1 MDKLKK
7 SAVAKVVAAILLSVS
22 LFMAAVSSCVVVA
35 AISYGGSSQMQAE
48 AIYDGY
54 MGNLVDNSSYQV
66 DEYYKAYV
74 ESQDDTQENHTIR
87 YYKDYFNEK
96 NSNFYFEVVPDD
108 AKKYPT
114 LSNYKAEE
122 YQYHDVRSRRIMTYT
137 GQTTITCKLS
147 LEDIIDFWKNNY
159 VPDEYDEDY
168 SSYEADETVFATSG
182 EVPMSI
188 RDVYWDWSNISFAD
202 MTVVDSAVDDE
213 GNADPYIQLDNTN
226 FIYYLSN
233 NSAYQKAVAR
243 ATKKAGDVQIYNESL
258 TLDYDGSLTQ
268 GIDMYTPVSYTL
280 YAYVRSDLTARDIY
294 AESIVLRYC
303 KPIVNMAPYVLAISL
318 IMILFMGG
326 FLIAASG
333 HRKGQETITC
343 NVFDRIPYDLFI
355 AIAVGLVACGINL
368 LTWYSY
374 STRDEIF
381 LASICTAVVAFLI
394 PPLLMTTSTRL
405 KASGWAM
412 FANTLIWRLCK
423 LLVWFVKWVFGKLR
437 DTFRF
442 LGRHFNLYWKW
453 IGGLAG
459 IALLRFILVAAS
471 GSAGLAIV
479 LDLVCAALLAVFL
492 IRVIVQMYRLKD
504 GAKKIADGET
514 DYKIDTTHML
524 PEFAAHGETLNCIQD
539 SVRVAVAERMKSE
552 RMKTELITNVSHD
565 IKTPLTSII
574 NYVDILSKE
583 GDLSDKEAE
592 YLAVL
597 QRQSARLKKL
607 IEDLIEASKAST
619 GNLEVH
625 MEPTDV
631 EMLLEQALGEFEER
645 LAACKLQPV
654 VTNYL
659 TKKYGAQADCHVMAD
674 GRHLWRVF
682 DNLIGNI
689 IKYAQPNSRV
699 YIDIDEAEPGEIT
712 VTFKNISKEPLNI
725 SGDELKE
732 RFVRGDRSRNTEG
745 NGLGLSIAQSLM
757 ELQNGKVEIMIDGDL
772 FNVVLLL
779 KTGNCKN

>member
-22 LFMAAVSSCVVVA
+22 ILATVVSGVVVSMA
-35 AISYGGSSQMQAE
+35 LSYGTTHRMQGE
-48 AIYDGY
+48 AIYDEVLSR
-54 MGNLVDNSSYQV
+54 MVDDSASRARDYYQ
-66 DEYYKAYV
+66 AYLQS
-74 ESQDDTQENHTIR
+74 EAEGQENHTVW
-87 YYKDYFNEK
+87 YYEDYFAEE
-96 NSNFYFEVVPDD
+96 NSNFFFKIVPEDT
-108 AKKYPT
+108 KKYPT
-114 LSNYKAEE
+114 LENYESKD
-122 YQYHDVRSRRIMTYT
+122 YQFHEVLSQ
-137 GQTTITCKLS
+137 QTQLLEGSTSFSYKLS
-147 LEDIIDFWKNNY
+147 LPDIIKFWKENY
-159 VPDEYDEDY
+159 VPDEYSYDDRAAYEEDADVF
-168 SSYEADETVFATSG
+168 SSELQ
-182 EVPMSI
+182 VPSTIQDM
-188 RDVYWDWSNISFAD
+188 YWDWSTISFD
-202 MTVVDSAVDDE
+202 DLGISYDDDSS
-213 GNADPYIQLDNTN
+213 NPYIYLVNTD
-226 FIYYLSN
+226 FVYYLSN
-233 NSAYQKAVAR
+233 DEGYTKALER
-243 ATKKAGDVQIYNESL
+243 AIKKLGDGDIQYMDISYRN
-258 TLDYDGSLTQ
+258 DGTVTQ
-268 GIDMYTPVSYTL
+268 ELEISTPVSYTM
-280 YAYVRSDLTARDIY
+280 YAYVKSDMTARDLY
-294 AESIVLRYC
+294 ANSIVLRYC
-303 KPIVNMAPYVLAISL
+303 KPIVNMAPCVLAISL
-318 IMILFMGG
+318 IMILVMGG

-333 HRKGQETITC
+333 HRKGKETIIC
-343 NVFDRIPYDLFI
+343 NAFDRVPYDVFLGAAIVLVVSVNNLF
-355 AIAVGLVACGINL
+355 LY
-368 LTWYSY
+368 YSY

-381 LASICTAVVAFLI
+381 LAFICTAVVAFMI
-394 PPLLMTTSTRL
+394 PPFLMTTATRL
-405 KASGWAM
+405 KTSGWAM

-423 LLVWFVKWVFGKLR
+423 LLVRLVKWVFGKLR
-437 DTFRF
+437 DLFRF

-471 GSAGLAIV
+471 GSAGLAIM

-659 TKKYGAQADCHVMAD
+659 MKKYGAQADCHVMAD

-772 FNVVLLL
+772 FKVVLLL

>member
-1 MDKLKK
+1 MEKLKK
-7 SAVAKVVAAILLSVS
+7 NAVAKVIAAILLSVS
-22 LFMAAVSSCVVVA
+22 ILATVVSGVVVSVA
-35 AISYGGSSQMQAE
+35 LSYGTTRRMQGE
-48 AIYDGY
+48 AIYDEF
-54 MGNLVDNSSYQV
+54 MGRMVDDSASRARDYYQ
-66 DEYYKAYV
+66 AYLQS
-74 ESQDDTQENHTIR
+74 ESDAQENHTVR
-87 YYKDYFNEK
+87 YYKDYFAEE
-96 NSNFYFEVVPDD
+96 NSNFFFKIVPEDT
-108 AKKYPT
+108 KKYPT
-114 LSNYKAEE
+114 LENYELKD
-122 YQYHDVRSRRIMTYT
+122 YQFHEVLSQ
-137 GQTTITCKLS
+137 QTQLLEGSTSFSYKLS
-147 LEDIIDFWKNNY
+147 LPDIIEFWKENY
-159 VPDEYDEDY
+159 VPDEYSYDDRAAYEEDADVF
-168 SSYEADETVFATSG
+168 SSELQIPSTIQDMYV
-182 EVPMSI
+182 
-188 RDVYWDWSNISFAD
+188 DWSNISF
-202 MTVVDSAVDDE
+202 DDL
-213 GNADPYIQLDNTN
+213 GISYDDDCSNPYIYLEDTD
-226 FIYYLSN
+226 FVYYLSN
-233 NSAYQKAVAR
+233 DEGYTKALESAI
-243 ATKKAGDVQIYNESL
+243 KKLGDGDIQYTDISFRN
-258 TLDYDGSLTQ
+258 DGTITQ
-268 GIDMYTPVSYTL
+268 GLELSTPVSYTM
-280 YAYVRSDLTARDIY
+280 YVYVKSNMTARDLY
-294 AESIVLRYC
+294 ANSVVLRYC

-318 IMILFMGG
+318 IMIFVMGG

-343 NVFDRIPYDLFI
+343 NLFDRIPYDVFI

-368 LTWYSY
+368 FTWYIY

-394 PPLLMTTSTRL
+394 PPFLMTTATRL

-412 FANTLIWRLCK
+412 FANTVIWRLCK
-423 LLVWFVKWVFGKLR
+423 LFVWVVKWVFRKLR
-437 DTFRF
+437 DLFRF

-453 IGGLAG
+453 IGGLIG
-459 IALLRFILVAAS
+459 IALLRFILVATN
-471 GSAGLAIV
+471 GSVGLAIV

-492 IRVIVQMYRLKD
+492 IRVIVQMYQLKD

-524 PEFAAHGETLNCIQD
+524 PEFAAHGENLNCIQD

-592 YLAVL
+592 YLEVL

-619 GNLEVH
+619 GNVEVH

-654 VTNYL
+654 VTNHL
-659 TKKYGAQADCHVMAD
+659 TKKYGAQADSHVMAD

-689 IKYAQPNSRV
+689 IKYAQTDSRV

-712 VTFKNISKEPLNI
+712 VTFKNISKEALNI

-772 FNVVLLL
+772 FKVVLLL
-779 KTGNCKN
+779 KAGNCKN

>member
-1 MDKLKK
+1 MEKLKK
-7 SAVAKVVAAILLSVS
+7 SAVAKVVAAILFSVS
-22 LFMAAVSSCVVVA
+22 ILATVVSGVVVSMA
-35 AISYGGSSQMQAE
+35 LSYGTTHRMQGE
-48 AIYDGY
+48 AIYDEVLSR
-54 MGNLVDNSSYQV
+54 MVDDSASRARDYYQ
-66 DEYYKAYV
+66 AYLQS
-74 ESQDDTQENHTIR
+74 EAEGQENHTVW
-87 YYKDYFNEK
+87 YYEDYFAEE
-96 NSNFYFEVVPDD
+96 NSNFFFKIVPEDT
-108 AKKYPT
+108 KKYPT
-114 LSNYKAEE
+114 LENYESKD
-122 YQYHDVRSRRIMTYT
+122 YQFHEVLSQ
-137 GQTTITCKLS
+137 QTQLLEGSTSFSYKLS
-147 LEDIIDFWKNNY
+147 LPDIIKFWKENY
-159 VPDEYDEDY
+159 VPDEYSYDDRAAYEEDADVF
-168 SSYEADETVFATSG
+168 SSELQ
-182 EVPMSI
+182 VPSTIQDM
-188 RDVYWDWSNISFAD
+188 YWDWSTISFD
-202 MTVVDSAVDDE
+202 DLGISYDDDSS
-213 GNADPYIQLDNTN
+213 NPYIYLVNTD
-226 FIYYLSN
+226 FVYYLSN
-233 NSAYQKAVAR
+233 DEGYTKALER
-243 ATKKAGDVQIYNESL
+243 AIKKLGDGDIQYMDISYRN
-258 TLDYDGSLTQ
+258 DGTVTQ
-268 GIDMYTPVSYTL
+268 ELEISTPVSYTM
-280 YAYVRSDLTARDIY
+280 YAYVKSDMTARDLY
-294 AESIVLRYC
+294 ANSIVLRYC
-303 KPIVNMAPYVLAISL
+303 KPIVNMAPCVLAISL
-318 IMILFMGG
+318 IMILVMGG

-333 HRKGQETITC
+333 HRKGKETIIC
-343 NVFDRIPYDLFI
+343 NAFDRVPYDVFLGAAIVLVVSVNNLF
-355 AIAVGLVACGINL
+355 LY
-368 LTWYSY
+368 YSY

-381 LASICTAVVAFLI
+381 LAFICTAVVAFMI
-394 PPLLMTTSTRL
+394 PPFLMTTATRL
-405 KASGWAM
+405 KTSGWAM

-423 LLVWFVKWVFGKLR
+423 LLVRLVKWVFGKLR

-699 YIDIDEAEPGEIT
+699 YIDIDEAESGEIT

-772 FNVVLLL
+772 FKVVLLL

>member
-1 MDKLKK
+1 M
-7 SAVAKVVAAILLSVS
+7 
-22 LFMAAVSSCVVVA
+22 
-35 AISYGGSSQMQAE
+35 
-48 AIYDGY
+48 
-54 MGNLVDNSSYQV
+54 
-66 DEYYKAYV
+66 
-74 ESQDDTQENHTIR
+74 
-87 YYKDYFNEK
+87 
-96 NSNFYFEVVPDD
+96 
-108 AKKYPT
+108 
-114 LSNYKAEE
+114 
-122 YQYHDVRSRRIMTYT
+122 
-137 GQTTITCKLS
+137 
-147 LEDIIDFWKNNY
+147 
-159 VPDEYDEDY
+159 
-168 SSYEADETVFATSG
+168 
-182 EVPMSI
+182 
-188 RDVYWDWSNISFAD
+188 
-202 MTVVDSAVDDE
+202 
-213 GNADPYIQLDNTN
+213 
-226 FIYYLSN
+226 
-233 NSAYQKAVAR
+233 
-243 ATKKAGDVQIYNESL
+243 
-258 TLDYDGSLTQ
+258 
-268 GIDMYTPVSYTL
+268 
-280 YAYVRSDLTARDIY
+280 
-294 AESIVLRYC
+294 
-303 KPIVNMAPYVLAISL
+303 NMAPCVLAISL
-318 IMILFMGG
+318 IMILVMGG

-333 HRKGQETITC
+333 HRKGKETIIC
-343 NVFDRIPYDLFI
+343 NAFDRVPYDVFLGAAIVLVVSVNNLF
-355 AIAVGLVACGINL
+355 LY
-368 LTWYSY
+368 YSY

-381 LASICTAVVAFLI
+381 LAFICTAVVAFMI
-394 PPLLMTTSTRL
+394 PPFLMTTATRL
-405 KASGWAM
+405 KTSGWAM

-423 LLVWFVKWVFGKLR
+423 LLVRLVKWVFGKLR
-437 DTFRF
+437 DLFRF

-471 GSAGLAIV
+471 GSAGLAIM

-772 FNVVLLL
+772 FKVVLLL

>member
-1 MDKLKK
+1 MERLKK
-7 SAVAKVVAAILLSVS
+7 NAVAKVVAAILLSVS
-22 LFMAAVSSCVVVA
+22 ILAAVVSGVVVSMA
-35 AISYGGSSQMQAE
+35 LSYGTTRRVQGE
-48 AIYDGY
+48 AIYDEF
-54 MGNLVDNSSYQV
+54 MSRMVDDSASRARDYYQ
-66 DEYYKAYV
+66 AYLQS
-74 ESQDDTQENHTIR
+74 ESEAQENHTVR
-87 YYKDYFNEK
+87 YYKDYFAEE
-96 NSNFYFEVVPDD
+96 NSNFFFKIVPEDT
-108 AKKYPT
+108 KKYPT
-114 LSNYKAEE
+114 LENYESKD
-122 YQYHDVRSRRIMTYT
+122 YQFHEVLSQ
-137 GQTTITCKLS
+137 QTQLLEGSTSFSYKLS
-147 LEDIIDFWKNNY
+147 LPDIIEFWKENY
-159 VPDEYDEDY
+159 VPDEYSYDDRAAYEEDADV
-168 SSYEADETVFATSG
+168 SSLE
-182 EVPMSI
+182 I
-188 RDVYWDWSNISFAD
+188 RIPSTIQDMYVDWSNISF
-202 MTVVDSAVDDE
+202 DDL
-213 GNADPYIQLDNTN
+213 GISYDDDCSKPYIYLGDTD
-226 FIYYLSN
+226 FVYYLSN
-233 NSAYQKAVAR
+233 DEGYTKALESAI
-243 ATKKAGDVQIYNESL
+243 KKLGDGDIQYTDISYRN
-258 TLDYDGSLTQ
+258 DGTVTQ
-268 GIDMYTPVSYTL
+268 GLVLSTPVSYTMYVYVKSNMTASDL
-280 YAYVRSDLTARDIY
+280 YANSV
-294 AESIVLRYC
+294 VLRYC

-318 IMILFMGG
+318 IMILVMGG

-333 HRKGQETITC
+333 HRKGQETINC
-343 NVFDRIPYDLFI
+343 NLFDRIPYDVFI

-368 LTWYSY
+368 FTWYIY

-394 PPLLMTTSTRL
+394 PPFLMTTATRL

-412 FANTLIWRLCK
+412 FANTVIWRLCK
-423 LLVWFVKWVFGKLR
+423 LFVWVVKWVFRKLR
-437 DTFRF
+437 DLFRF
-442 LGRHFNLYWKW
+442 LGRHLNLYWKW
-453 IGGLAG
+453 LGGLSG
-459 IALLRFILVAAS
+459 IVLLRFILVVTS
-471 GSAGLAIV
+471 GSVGLAIM

-492 IRVIVQMYRLKD
+492 IRVIVQMYQLKD

-592 YLAVL
+592 YLEVL

-619 GNLEVH
+619 GNVEVH

-654 VTNYL
+654 VTNHL
-659 TKKYGAQADCHVMAD
+659 TKRYGAQADNHVMAD

-699 YIDIDEAEPGEIT
+699 YIDIDEAEPGEII
-712 VTFKNISKEPLNI
+712 VTFKNISKEALNI

-772 FNVVLLL
+772 FKVVLLL
-779 KTGNCKN
+779 KAGNCKN

>member
-1 MDKLKK
+1 MEKLKK
-7 SAVAKVVAAILLSVS
+7 NAVAKVVVAILFSVS
-22 LFMAAVSSCVVVA
+22 ILVAVVSGVVVSMA
-35 AISYGGSSQMQAE
+35 LSYGTTRRVQGE
-48 AIYDGY
+48 AIYDEF
-54 MGNLVDNSSYQV
+54 MSRMVDDSASRARDYYQ
-66 DEYYKAYV
+66 AYLQS
-74 ESQDDTQENHTIR
+74 ESEAQENHTVR
-87 YYKDYFNEK
+87 YYKDYFAEE
-96 NSNFYFEVVPDD
+96 NSNFFFKIVPEDT
-108 AKKYPT
+108 KKYPALQNYESKDYQFHEV
-114 LSNYKAEE
+114 LS
-122 YQYHDVRSRRIMTYT
+122 Q
-137 GQTTITCKLS
+137 QTQLLEGSTSFSYKLS
-147 LEDIIDFWKNNY
+147 LPDIIEFWKENY
-159 VPDEYDEDY
+159 VPDEYSYDDRAAYEED
-168 SSYEADETVFATSG
+168 ADVFSL
-182 EVPMSI
+182 EVQIPSTIQDMY
-188 RDVYWDWSNISFAD
+188 VDWSNISF
-202 MTVVDSAVDDE
+202 DDL
-213 GNADPYIQLDNTN
+213 GISYDDDCSNPYIYLEDTD
-226 FIYYLSN
+226 FVYYLSN
-233 NSAYQKAVAR
+233 DEGYTKALESAI
-243 ATKKAGDVQIYNESL
+243 KKLGDGDIQYTDISYRN
-258 TLDYDGSLTQ
+258 DGTITQ
-268 GIDMYTPVSYTL
+268 GLELSTPVSYTM
-280 YAYVRSDLTARDIY
+280 YVYVKSNMTARDLY
-294 AESIVLRYC
+294 ANSIVLRYC
-303 KPIVNMAPYVLAISL
+303 KPIVNMEPYVLAISL
-318 IMILFMGG
+318 IMILVMGG

-343 NVFDRIPYDLFI
+343 NLFDRIPYDVFI

-368 LTWYSY
+368 FTWYIY

-394 PPLLMTTSTRL
+394 PPFLMTTATRL

-412 FANTLIWRLCK
+412 FANTVIWRLCK
-423 LLVWFVKWVFGKLR
+423 LFVWVVKWVFRKLR
-437 DTFRF
+437 DLFRF

-453 IGGLAG
+453 LGGLSG
-459 IALLRFILVAAS
+459 IVLLRFILVVTS
-471 GSAGLAIV
+471 GSVGLAIV

-492 IRVIVQMYRLKD
+492 IRVIVQMYQLKD

-524 PEFAAHGETLNCIQD
+524 LEFAAHGETLNCIQD

-592 YLAVL
+592 YLEVL

-619 GNLEVH
+619 GNVEVH

-654 VTNYL
+654 VTNHL
-659 TKKYGAQADCHVMAD
+659 TKRYGAQADNHVMAD

-699 YIDIDEAEPGEIT
+699 YIDIDEAEPGEII
-712 VTFKNISKEPLNI
+712 VTFKNISKEALNI
-725 SGDELKE
+725 SGNELKE

-772 FNVVLLL
+772 FKVVLLL
-779 KTGNCKN
+779 KAGNCKN

>member
-22 LFMAAVSSCVVVA
+22 LFMAVVSGCVVVA
-35 AISYGGSSQMQAE
+35 AISYGDSRQMQAE

-122 YQYHDVRSRRIMTYT
+122 YQYHDVRSRQIMTYT

-159 VPDEYDEDY
+159 VPDED
-168 SSYEADETVFATSG
+168 VFATSG
-182 EVPMSI
+182 EVPASI
-188 RDVYWDWSNISFAD
+188 RDMYWDWSNISFAD
-202 MTVVDSAVDDE
+202 MTVVDTAVDDE

-303 KPIVNMAPYVLAISL
+303 KPVVKAAPYTLAASIIL
-318 IMILFMGG
+318 ILVMGG
-326 FLIAASG
+326 FLITASG
-333 HRKGQETITC
+333 HRKAQEQITC
-343 NVFDRIPYDLFI
+343 NAFDRIPYDLFLYVFF
-355 AIAVGLVACGINL
+355 AAFATGVNVINYYV
-368 LTWYSY
+368 YSGM
-374 STRDEIF
+374 DELF
-381 LASICTAVVAFLI
+381 LAAIYLAVVALLF
-394 PPLLMTTSTRL
+394 PPLLMTTSTRM
-405 KASGWAM
+405 KVSGWAM

-423 LLVWFVKWVFGKLR
+423 LLVRLVKWVFGKLR
-437 DTFRF
+437 DLFRF

-459 IALLRFILVAAS
+459 IELLRFILVAAS
-471 GSAGLAIV
+471 GSAGLAIM

-492 IRVIVQMYRLKD
+492 IRVIAQMYRLKD

-592 YLAVL
+592 YLGVL

-772 FNVVLLL
+772 FKVVLLL

>member
-22 LFMAAVSSCVVVA
+22 ILATVVSGVVVSMA
-35 AISYGGSSQMQAE
+35 LSYGTTHRMQGE
-48 AIYDGY
+48 AIYDEVLSR
-54 MGNLVDNSSYQV
+54 MVDDSASRARDYYQ
-66 DEYYKAYV
+66 AYLQS
-74 ESQDDTQENHTIR
+74 EAEGQENHTVW
-87 YYKDYFNEK
+87 YYEDYFAEE
-96 NSNFYFEVVPDD
+96 NSNFFFKIVPEDT
-108 AKKYPT
+108 KKYPT
-114 LSNYKAEE
+114 LENYESKD
-122 YQYHDVRSRRIMTYT
+122 YQFHEVLSQ
-137 GQTTITCKLS
+137 QTQLLEGSTSFSYKLS
-147 LEDIIDFWKNNY
+147 LPDIIKFWKENY
-159 VPDEYDEDY
+159 VPDEYSYDDRAAYEEDADVF
-168 SSYEADETVFATSG
+168 SSELQ
-182 EVPMSI
+182 VPSTIQDM
-188 RDVYWDWSNISFAD
+188 YWDWSTISFD
-202 MTVVDSAVDDE
+202 DLGIGYDDDSS
-213 GNADPYIQLDNTN
+213 NPYIYLVNTD
-226 FIYYLSN
+226 FVYYLSN
-233 NSAYQKAVAR
+233 DEGYTKALER
-243 ATKKAGDVQIYNESL
+243 AIKKLGDGDIQYMDISYRN
-258 TLDYDGSLTQ
+258 DGTVTQ
-268 GIDMYTPVSYTL
+268 ELEISTPVSYTM
-280 YAYVRSDLTARDIY
+280 YAYVKSDMTARDLY
-294 AESIVLRYC
+294 ANSIVLRYC
-303 KPIVNMAPYVLAISL
+303 KPIVNMAPCVLAISL
-318 IMILFMGG
+318 IMILVMGG

-333 HRKGQETITC
+333 HRKGKETIIC
-343 NVFDRIPYDLFI
+343 NAFDRVPYDVFLGAAIVLVVSVNNLF
-355 AIAVGLVACGINL
+355 LY
-368 LTWYSY
+368 YSY

-381 LASICTAVVAFLI
+381 LAFICTAVVAFMI
-394 PPLLMTTSTRL
+394 PPFLMTTATRL
-405 KASGWAM
+405 KTSGWAM

-423 LLVWFVKWVFGKLR
+423 LLVRLVKWVFGKLR
-437 DTFRF
+437 DLFRF

-471 GSAGLAIV
+471 GSAGLAIM

-772 FNVVLLL
+772 FKVVLLL

>member
-1 MDKLKK
+1 MEKLKK
-7 SAVAKVVAAILLSVS
+7 NAVAKVVAAILLSVS
-22 LFMAAVSSCVVVA
+22 ILATVVSGVVVSMA
-35 AISYGGSSQMQAE
+35 LSYGTTRRVQGE
-48 AIYDGY
+48 AIYDEF
-54 MGNLVDNSSYQV
+54 MSRMVDDSASRARDYYQ
-66 DEYYKAYV
+66 AYLQS
-74 ESQDDTQENHTIR
+74 ESEAQENHTVR
-87 YYKDYFNEK
+87 YYKDYFAEE
-96 NSNFYFEVVPDD
+96 NSNFFFKIVPEDT
-108 AKKYPT
+108 KKYPT
-114 LSNYKAEE
+114 LENYESKD
-122 YQYHDVRSRRIMTYT
+122 YQFHEVLSQQIQLFEKLTSFSY
-137 GQTTITCKLS
+137 KLS
-147 LEDIIDFWKNNY
+147 LPDIIEFWKENY
-159 VPDEYDEDY
+159 VPDIYSYDDRVAYEEDADVF
-168 SSYEADETVFATSG
+168 SSELQIPSTIQDLY
-182 EVPMSI
+182 I
-188 RDVYWDWSNISFAD
+188 DWSNISFD
-202 MTVVDSAVDDE
+202 DLGISYDDDSS
-213 GNADPYIQLDNTN
+213 NPYIYLEDTD
-226 FIYYLSN
+226 FVYYLSN
-233 NSAYQKAVAR
+233 DEGYTKALESAI
-243 ATKKAGDVQIYNESL
+243 KKLGDGDIQYTDISFRN
-258 TLDYDGSLTQ
+258 DGTVTQ
-268 GIDMYTPVSYTL
+268 GLVLSTPVSYTM
-280 YAYVRSDLTARDIY
+280 YAYVKSNMTARDLY
-294 AESIVLRYC
+294 ANSIVLRYC

-318 IMILFMGG
+318 IMILVMGG

-343 NVFDRIPYDLFI
+343 NLFDRIPYDIFI

-381 LASICTAVVAFLI
+381 VSSICTAVVAFLI
-394 PPLLMTTSTRL
+394 PPFLMTTATRL
-405 KASGWAM
+405 KASGWTM
-412 FANTLIWRLCK
+412 FANTVIWRLCK
-423 LLVWFVKWVFGKLR
+423 LLVWVVKWVFRKLR
-437 DTFRF
+437 DLFRF

-453 IGGLAG
+453 LGGLIG
-459 IALLRFILVAAS
+459 IVLLRFILVVTS
-471 GSAGLAIV
+471 GSVGLAIV

-492 IRVIVQMYRLKD
+492 IRVIVQMYQLKD

-592 YLAVL
+592 YLEVL

-619 GNLEVH
+619 GNVEVH

-654 VTNYL
+654 VTNHL
-659 TKKYGAQADCHVMAD
+659 TKRYGAQADKHVMAD
-674 GRHLWRVF
+674 GRHLWRIF

-699 YIDIDEAEPGEIT
+699 YIDIDEAEQGEIT
-712 VTFKNISKEPLNI
+712 VSFKNISKEALNI

-772 FNVVLLL
+772 FKVVLLL
-779 KTGNCKN
+779 KAGNCKN

>member
-1 MDKLKK
+1 MEKLKK
-7 SAVAKVVAAILLSVS
+7 NAVAKVVAAILLSVS
-22 LFMAAVSSCVVVA
+22 ILATVVSGVVVSMA
-35 AISYGGSSQMQAE
+35 LSYGTTRRVQGE
-48 AIYDGY
+48 AIYDEF
-54 MGNLVDNSSYQV
+54 MSRMVDDSASRARDYYQ
-66 DEYYKAYV
+66 AYLQS
-74 ESQDDTQENHTIR
+74 ESEAQENHTVR
-87 YYKDYFNEK
+87 YYKDYFAEE
-96 NSNFYFEVVPDD
+96 NSNFFFKIVPEDT
-108 AKKYPT
+108 KKYPT
-114 LSNYKAEE
+114 LENYESKD
-122 YQYHDVRSRRIMTYT
+122 YQFHEVLSQQIQLFEKLTSFSY
-137 GQTTITCKLS
+137 KLS
-147 LEDIIDFWKNNY
+147 LPDIIEFWKENY
-159 VPDEYDEDY
+159 VPDIYSYDDRTAYEEDADVF
-168 SSYEADETVFATSG
+168 SSELQIPSTIQDLY
-182 EVPMSI
+182 I
-188 RDVYWDWSNISFAD
+188 DWSNISF
-202 MTVVDSAVDDE
+202 DDL
-213 GNADPYIQLDNTN
+213 GISYDDDCSNPYIYLEDTD
-226 FIYYLSN
+226 FVYYLSN
-233 NSAYQKAVAR
+233 DEGYTKALESAI
-243 ATKKAGDVQIYNESL
+243 KKLGDGDVQYTDISFRN
-258 TLDYDGSLTQ
+258 DGTVTQ
-268 GIDMYTPVSYTL
+268 GLVLSTPVSYTM
-280 YAYVRSDLTARDIY
+280 YAYVKSNMTARDLY
-294 AESIVLRYC
+294 ANSIVLRYC

-318 IMILFMGG
+318 IMILVMGG

-343 NVFDRIPYDLFI
+343 NLFDRIPYDVFI

-368 LTWYSY
+368 FTWYIY

-394 PPLLMTTSTRL
+394 PPFLMTTATRL
-405 KASGWAM
+405 KASGWIM
-412 FANTLIWRLCK
+412 FANTVIWRLCK
-423 LLVWFVKWVFGKLR
+423 LFVWVVKWVFRKLR
-437 DTFRF
+437 DLFRF

-453 IGGLAG
+453 IGGLIG
-459 IALLRFILVAAS
+459 IVLLRFILVVAS
-471 GSAGLAIV
+471 GSVGLAIV
-479 LDLVCAALLAVFL
+479 LDLACAALLAVFL
-492 IRVIVQMYRLKD
+492 IRVIVQMYQLKD

-514 DYKIDTTHML
+514 DYKIDTEHML

-592 YLAVL
+592 YLEVL

-619 GNLEVH
+619 GNVEVH

-645 LAACKLQPV
+645 LAACKLQLV
-654 VTNYL
+654 VTNHL
-659 TKKYGAQADCHVMAD
+659 TKRYGAQVDNHVMAD

-712 VTFKNISKEPLNI
+712 VTFKNISKEALNI

-772 FNVVLLL
+772 FKVVLLL
-779 KTGNCKN
+779 KAGNCKN

>member
-1 MDKLKK
+1 MP
-7 SAVAKVVAAILLSVS
+7 
-22 LFMAAVSSCVVVA
+22 
-35 AISYGGSSQMQAE
+35 E
-48 AIYDGY
+48 
-54 MGNLVDNSSYQV
+54 
-66 DEYYKAYV
+66 
-74 ESQDDTQENHTIR
+74 DT
-87 YYKDYFNEK
+87 
-96 NSNFYFEVVPDD
+96 
-108 AKKYPT
+108 KKYPT
-114 LSNYKAEE
+114 LENYESKD
-122 YQYHDVRSRRIMTYT
+122 YQFHEVLSQ
-137 GQTTITCKLS
+137 QTQLLEGSTSFSYKLS
-147 LEDIIDFWKNNY
+147 LPDIIKFWKENY
-159 VPDEYDEDY
+159 VPDEYSYDDRAAYEEDADVF
-168 SSYEADETVFATSG
+168 SSELQ
-182 EVPMSI
+182 VPSTIQDM
-188 RDVYWDWSNISFAD
+188 YWDWSTISFD
-202 MTVVDSAVDDE
+202 DLGISYDDDSS
-213 GNADPYIQLDNTN
+213 NPYIYLVNTD
-226 FIYYLSN
+226 FVYYLSN
-233 NSAYQKAVAR
+233 DEGYTKALER
-243 ATKKAGDVQIYNESL
+243 AIKKLGDGDIQYMDISYRN
-258 TLDYDGSLTQ
+258 DGTVTQ
-268 GIDMYTPVSYTL
+268 ELEISTPVSYTM
-280 YAYVRSDLTARDIY
+280 YAYVKSDMTARDLY
-294 AESIVLRYC
+294 ANSIVLRYC
-303 KPIVNMAPYVLAISL
+303 KPIVNMAPCVLAISL
-318 IMILFMGG
+318 IMILVMGG

-333 HRKGQETITC
+333 HRKGKETIIC
-343 NVFDRIPYDLFI
+343 NAFDRVPYDVFLGAAIVLVVSVNNLF
-355 AIAVGLVACGINL
+355 LY
-368 LTWYSY
+368 YSY

-381 LASICTAVVAFLI
+381 LAFICTAVVAFMI
-394 PPLLMTTSTRL
+394 PPFLMTTATRL
-405 KASGWAM
+405 KTSGWAM

-423 LLVWFVKWVFGKLR
+423 LLVRLVKWVFGKLR

-459 IALLRFILVAAS
+459 IALLRFILVVAS

-699 YIDIDEAEPGEIT
+699 YIDIDEAEQGEIT

-772 FNVVLLL
+772 FKVVLLL

>member
-1 MDKLKK
+1 MEKLKK
-7 SAVAKVVAAILLSVS
+7 SAVAKVVAAILFSVS
-22 LFMAAVSSCVVVA
+22 ILATVVSGVVVSMA
-35 AISYGGSSQMQAE
+35 LSYGTTHRMQGE
-48 AIYDGY
+48 AIYDEVLSR
-54 MGNLVDNSSYQV
+54 MVDDSASRARDYYQ
-66 DEYYKAYV
+66 AYLQS
-74 ESQDDTQENHTIR
+74 EAEGQENHTVW
-87 YYKDYFNEK
+87 YYEDYFAEE
-96 NSNFYFEVVPDD
+96 NSNFFFKIVPEDT
-108 AKKYPT
+108 KKYPT
-114 LSNYKAEE
+114 LENYESKD
-122 YQYHDVRSRRIMTYT
+122 YQFHEVLSQ
-137 GQTTITCKLS
+137 QTQLLEGSTSFSYKLS
-147 LEDIIDFWKNNY
+147 LPDIIKFWKENY
-159 VPDEYDEDY
+159 VPDEYSYDDRAAYEEDADVF
-168 SSYEADETVFATSG
+168 SSELQ
-182 EVPMSI
+182 VPSTIQDM
-188 RDVYWDWSNISFAD
+188 YWDWSTISFD
-202 MTVVDSAVDDE
+202 DLGISYDDDSS
-213 GNADPYIQLDNTN
+213 NPYIYLVNTD
-226 FIYYLSN
+226 FVYYLSN
-233 NSAYQKAVAR
+233 DEGYTKALER
-243 ATKKAGDVQIYNESL
+243 AIKKLGDGDIQYMDISYRN
-258 TLDYDGSLTQ
+258 DGTVTQ
-268 GIDMYTPVSYTL
+268 ELEISTPVSYTM
-280 YAYVRSDLTARDIY
+280 YAYVKSDMTARDLY
-294 AESIVLRYC
+294 ANSIVLRYC
-303 KPIVNMAPYVLAISL
+303 KPIVNMAPCVLAISL
-318 IMILFMGG
+318 IMILVMGG

-333 HRKGQETITC
+333 HRKGKETIIC
-343 NVFDRIPYDLFI
+343 NAFDRVPYDVFLGAAIVLVVNVNNLF
-355 AIAVGLVACGINL
+355 LY
-368 LTWYSY
+368 YSY

-381 LASICTAVVAFLI
+381 LAFICTAVVAFMI
-394 PPLLMTTSTRL
+394 PPFLMTTATRL
-405 KASGWAM
+405 KTSGWAM

-423 LLVWFVKWVFGKLR
+423 LLVRLVKWVFGKLR

-459 IALLRFILVAAS
+459 IALLRFTLVAAS

-699 YIDIDEAEPGEIT
+699 YIDIDEAEPGEIA

-772 FNVVLLL
+772 FKVVLLL

>member
-22 LFMAAVSSCVVVA
+22 ILATVVSGVVVSMA
-35 AISYGGSSQMQAE
+35 LSYGTTHRMQGE
-48 AIYDGY
+48 AIYDEVLSR
-54 MGNLVDNSSYQV
+54 MVDDSASRARDYYQ
-66 DEYYKAYV
+66 AYLQS
-74 ESQDDTQENHTIR
+74 EAEGQENHTVW
-87 YYKDYFNEK
+87 YYEDYFAEE
-96 NSNFYFEVVPDD
+96 NSNFFFKIVPEDT
-108 AKKYPT
+108 KKYPT
-114 LSNYKAEE
+114 LENYESKD
-122 YQYHDVRSRRIMTYT
+122 YQFHEVLSQ
-137 GQTTITCKLS
+137 QTQLLEGSTSFSYKLS
-147 LEDIIDFWKNNY
+147 LPDIIKFWKENY
-159 VPDEYDEDY
+159 VPDEYSYDDRAAYEEDADVF
-168 SSYEADETVFATSG
+168 SSELQ
-182 EVPMSI
+182 VPSTIQDM
-188 RDVYWDWSNISFAD
+188 YWDWSTISFD
-202 MTVVDSAVDDE
+202 DLGISYDDDSS
-213 GNADPYIQLDNTN
+213 NPYIYLVNTD
-226 FIYYLSN
+226 FVYYLSN
-233 NSAYQKAVAR
+233 DEGYTKALER
-243 ATKKAGDVQIYNESL
+243 AIKKLGDGDIQYMDISYRN
-258 TLDYDGSLTQ
+258 DGTVTQ
-268 GIDMYTPVSYTL
+268 ELEISTPVSYTM
-280 YAYVRSDLTARDIY
+280 YAYVKSDMTARDLY
-294 AESIVLRYC
+294 ANSIVLRYC
-303 KPIVNMAPYVLAISL
+303 KPIVNMAPCVLAISL
-318 IMILFMGG
+318 IMILVMGG

-333 HRKGQETITC
+333 HRKGKETIIC
-343 NVFDRIPYDLFI
+343 NAFDRVPYDVFLGAAIVLVVSVNNLF
-355 AIAVGLVACGINL
+355 LY
-368 LTWYSY
+368 YSY

-381 LASICTAVVAFLI
+381 LAFICTAVVAFMI
-394 PPLLMTTSTRL
+394 PPFLMTTATRL
-405 KASGWAM
+405 KTSGWAM

-423 LLVWFVKWVFGKLR
+423 LLVRLVKWVFGKLR
-437 DTFRF
+437 DLFRF

-471 GSAGLAIV
+471 GSAGLAIM

-772 FNVVLLL
+772 FKVVLLL
-779 KTGNCKN
+779 KAGNCKN

>member
-1 MDKLKK
+1 MEKLKK

-22 LFMAAVSSCVVVA
+22 ILATVVSGVVVSMA
-35 AISYGGSSQMQAE
+35 LSYGTTHRMQGE
-48 AIYDGY
+48 AIYDEVLSR
-54 MGNLVDNSSYQV
+54 MVDDSASRARDYYQ
-66 DEYYKAYV
+66 AYLQS
-74 ESQDDTQENHTIR
+74 EAEGQENHTVW
-87 YYKDYFNEK
+87 YYEDYFAEE
-96 NSNFYFEVVPDD
+96 NSNFFFKIVPEDT
-108 AKKYPT
+108 KKYPT
-114 LSNYKAEE
+114 LENYESKD
-122 YQYHDVRSRRIMTYT
+122 YQFHEVLSQ
-137 GQTTITCKLS
+137 QTQLLEGSTSFSYKLS
-147 LEDIIDFWKNNY
+147 LPDIIKFWKENY
-159 VPDEYDEDY
+159 VPDEYSYDDRAAYEEDADVF
-168 SSYEADETVFATSG
+168 SSELQ
-182 EVPMSI
+182 VPSTIQDM
-188 RDVYWDWSNISFAD
+188 YWDWSTISFD
-202 MTVVDSAVDDE
+202 DLGISYDDDSS
-213 GNADPYIQLDNTN
+213 NPYIYLVNTD
-226 FIYYLSN
+226 FVYYLSN
-233 NSAYQKAVAR
+233 DEGYTKALER
-243 ATKKAGDVQIYNESL
+243 AIKKLGDGDIQYMDISYRN
-258 TLDYDGSLTQ
+258 DGTVTQ
-268 GIDMYTPVSYTL
+268 ELEISTPVSYTM
-280 YAYVRSDLTARDIY
+280 YAYVKSDMTARDLY
-294 AESIVLRYC
+294 ANSIVLRYC
-303 KPIVNMAPYVLAISL
+303 KPIVNMAPCVLAISL
-318 IMILFMGG
+318 IMILVMGG

-333 HRKGQETITC
+333 HRKGKETIIC
-343 NVFDRIPYDLFI
+343 NAFDRVPYDVFLGAAIVLVVSVNNLF
-355 AIAVGLVACGINL
+355 LY
-368 LTWYSY
+368 YSY

-381 LASICTAVVAFLI
+381 LAFICTAVVAFMI
-394 PPLLMTTSTRL
+394 PPFLMTTATRL
-405 KASGWAM
+405 KTSGWAM

-423 LLVWFVKWVFGKLR
+423 LLVRLVKWVFGKLR
-437 DTFRF
+437 DLFRF

-471 GSAGLAIV
+471 GSAGMAIV

-772 FNVVLLL
+772 FKVVLLL

>member
-22 LFMAAVSSCVVVA
+22 ILATVVSGVVVSMA
-35 AISYGGSSQMQAE
+35 LSYGTTHRMQGE
-48 AIYDGY
+48 AIYDEVLSR
-54 MGNLVDNSSYQV
+54 MVDDSASRARDYYQ
-66 DEYYKAYV
+66 AYLQS
-74 ESQDDTQENHTIR
+74 EAEGQENHTVW
-87 YYKDYFNEK
+87 YYEDYFAEE
-96 NSNFYFEVVPDD
+96 NSNFFFKIVPEDT
-108 AKKYPT
+108 KKYPT
-114 LSNYKAEE
+114 LENYESKD
-122 YQYHDVRSRRIMTYT
+122 YQFHEVLSQ
-137 GQTTITCKLS
+137 QTQLLEGSTSFSYKLS
-147 LEDIIDFWKNNY
+147 LPDIIKFWKENY
-159 VPDEYDEDY
+159 VPDEYSYDDRAAYEEDADVF
-168 SSYEADETVFATSG
+168 SSELQ
-182 EVPMSI
+182 VPSTIQDM
-188 RDVYWDWSNISFAD
+188 YWDWSTISFD
-202 MTVVDSAVDDE
+202 DLGISYDDDSS
-213 GNADPYIQLDNTN
+213 NPYIYLVNTD
-226 FIYYLSN
+226 FVYYLSN
-233 NSAYQKAVAR
+233 DEGYTKALER
-243 ATKKAGDVQIYNESL
+243 AIKKLGDGDIQYMDISYRN
-258 TLDYDGSLTQ
+258 DGTVTQ
-268 GIDMYTPVSYTL
+268 ELEISTPVSYTM
-280 YAYVRSDLTARDIY
+280 YAYVKSDMTARDLY
-294 AESIVLRYC
+294 ANSIVLRYC
-303 KPIVNMAPYVLAISL
+303 KPIVNMAPCVLAISL
-318 IMILFMGG
+318 IMILVMGG

-333 HRKGQETITC
+333 HRKGKETIIC
-343 NVFDRIPYDLFI
+343 NAFDRVPYDVFLGAAIVLVVSVNNLF
-355 AIAVGLVACGINL
+355 LY
-368 LTWYSY
+368 YSY

-381 LASICTAVVAFLI
+381 LAFICTAVVAFMI
-394 PPLLMTTSTRL
+394 PPFLMTTATRL
-405 KASGWAM
+405 KTSGWAM

-423 LLVWFVKWVFGKLR
+423 LLVRLVKWVFGKLR
-437 DTFRF
+437 DLFRF

-471 GSAGLAIV
+471 GSAGMAIV

-772 FNVVLLL
+772 FKVVLLL

>member
-1 MDKLKK
+1 MEKLKK
-7 SAVAKVVAAILLSVS
+7 SAVAKVVAAILFSVS
-22 LFMAAVSSCVVVA
+22 ILATVVSGVVVSMA
-35 AISYGGSSQMQAE
+35 LSYGTTHRMQGE
-48 AIYDGY
+48 AIYDEVLSR
-54 MGNLVDNSSYQV
+54 MVDDSASRARDYYQ
-66 DEYYKAYV
+66 AYLQS
-74 ESQDDTQENHTIR
+74 EAEGQENHTVW
-87 YYKDYFNEK
+87 YYEDYFAEE
-96 NSNFYFEVVPDD
+96 NSNFFFKIVPEDT
-108 AKKYPT
+108 KKYPT
-114 LSNYKAEE
+114 LENYESKD
-122 YQYHDVRSRRIMTYT
+122 YQFHEVLSQ
-137 GQTTITCKLS
+137 QTQLLEGSTSFSYKLS
-147 LEDIIDFWKNNY
+147 LPDIIKFWKENY
-159 VPDEYDEDY
+159 VPDEYSYDDRAAYEEDADVF
-168 SSYEADETVFATSG
+168 SSELQ
-182 EVPMSI
+182 VPSTIQDM
-188 RDVYWDWSNISFAD
+188 YWDWSTISFD
-202 MTVVDSAVDDE
+202 DLGISYDDDSS
-213 GNADPYIQLDNTN
+213 NPYIYLVNTD
-226 FIYYLSN
+226 FVYYLSN
-233 NSAYQKAVAR
+233 DEGYTKALER
-243 ATKKAGDVQIYNESL
+243 AIKKLGDGDIQYMDISYRN
-258 TLDYDGSLTQ
+258 DGTVTQ
-268 GIDMYTPVSYTL
+268 ELEISTPVSYTM
-280 YAYVRSDLTARDIY
+280 YAYVKSDMTARDLY
-294 AESIVLRYC
+294 ANSIVLRYC
-303 KPIVNMAPYVLAISL
+303 KPIVNMAPCVLAISL
-318 IMILFMGG
+318 IMILVMGG

-333 HRKGQETITC
+333 HRKGKETIIC
-343 NVFDRIPYDLFI
+343 NAFDRVPYDVFLGAAIVLVVSVNNLFPY
-355 AIAVGLVACGINL
+355 
-368 LTWYSY
+368 YSY

-381 LASICTAVVAFLI
+381 LAFICTAVVAFMI
-394 PPLLMTTSTRL
+394 PPFLMTTATRL
-405 KASGWAM
+405 KTSGWAM

-423 LLVWFVKWVFGKLR
+423 LLVRLVKWVFGKLG
-437 DTFRF
+437 DLFRF

-459 IALLRFILVAAS
+459 IALLRFTLVAAS

-479 LDLVCAALLAVFL
+479 LDLVCAVLLAVFV

-699 YIDIDEAEPGEIT
+699 YIDIDEAEPGEIA

-772 FNVVLLL
+772 FKVVLLL

>member
-22 LFMAAVSSCVVVA
+22 ILATVVSGVVVSMA
-35 AISYGGSSQMQAE
+35 LSYGTTHRMQGE
-48 AIYDGY
+48 AIYDEVLSR
-54 MGNLVDNSSYQV
+54 MVDDSASRARDYYQ
-66 DEYYKAYV
+66 AYLQS
-74 ESQDDTQENHTIR
+74 EAEGQENHTVW
-87 YYKDYFNEK
+87 YYEDYFAEE
-96 NSNFYFEVVPDD
+96 NSNFFFKIVPEDT
-108 AKKYPT
+108 KKYPT
-114 LSNYKAEE
+114 LENYESND
-122 YQYHDVRSRRIMTYT
+122 YQFHEVLSQ
-137 GQTTITCKLS
+137 QTQLLEGSTSFSYKLS
-147 LEDIIDFWKNNY
+147 LPDIIKFWKENY
-159 VPDEYDEDY
+159 VPDEYSYDDRAAYEEDADVF
-168 SSYEADETVFATSG
+168 SSELQ
-182 EVPMSI
+182 VPSTIQDM
-188 RDVYWDWSNISFAD
+188 YWDWSTISFD
-202 MTVVDSAVDDE
+202 DLGISYDDDSS
-213 GNADPYIQLDNTN
+213 NPYIYLVNTD
-226 FIYYLSN
+226 FVYYLSN
-233 NSAYQKAVAR
+233 DEGYTKALER
-243 ATKKAGDVQIYNESL
+243 AIKKLGDGDIQYMDISYRN
-258 TLDYDGSLTQ
+258 DGTVTQ
-268 GIDMYTPVSYTL
+268 ELEISTPVSYTM
-280 YAYVRSDLTARDIY
+280 YAYVKSDMTARDLY
-294 AESIVLRYC
+294 ANSIVLRYC
-303 KPIVNMAPYVLAISL
+303 KPIVNMAPCVLAISL
-318 IMILFMGG
+318 IMILVMGG

-333 HRKGQETITC
+333 HRKGKETIIC
-343 NVFDRIPYDLFI
+343 NAFDRVPYDVFLGAAIVLVVSVNNLF
-355 AIAVGLVACGINL
+355 LY
-368 LTWYSY
+368 YSY

-381 LASICTAVVAFLI
+381 LAFICTAVVAFMI
-394 PPLLMTTSTRL
+394 PPFLMTTATRL
-405 KASGWAM
+405 KTSGWAM

-423 LLVWFVKWVFGKLR
+423 LLVRLVKWVFGKLR
-437 DTFRF
+437 DLFRF

-471 GSAGLAIV
+471 GSAGLAIM

-772 FNVVLLL
+772 FKVVLLL

>member
-1 MDKLKK
+1 MEKLKK
-7 SAVAKVVAAILLSVS
+7 SAVAKVVAAILFSVS
-22 LFMAAVSSCVVVA
+22 ILATVVSGVVVSMA
-35 AISYGGSSQMQAE
+35 LSYGTTHRMQGE
-48 AIYDGY
+48 AIYDEVLSR
-54 MGNLVDNSSYQV
+54 MVDDSASRARDYYQ
-66 DEYYKAYV
+66 AYLQS
-74 ESQDDTQENHTIR
+74 EAEGQENHTVW
-87 YYKDYFNEK
+87 YYEDYFAEE
-96 NSNFYFEVVPDD
+96 NSNFFFKIVPEDT
-108 AKKYPT
+108 KKYPT
-114 LSNYKAEE
+114 LENYESKD
-122 YQYHDVRSRRIMTYT
+122 YQFHEVLSQ
-137 GQTTITCKLS
+137 QTQLLEGSTSFSYKLS
-147 LEDIIDFWKNNY
+147 LPDIIKFWKENY
-159 VPDEYDEDY
+159 VPDEYSYDDRAAYEEDADVF
-168 SSYEADETVFATSG
+168 SSELQ
-182 EVPMSI
+182 VPSTIQDM
-188 RDVYWDWSNISFAD
+188 YWDWSTISFD
-202 MTVVDSAVDDE
+202 DLGISYDDDSS
-213 GNADPYIQLDNTN
+213 NPYIYLVNTD
-226 FIYYLSN
+226 FVYYLSN
-233 NSAYQKAVAR
+233 DEGYTKALER
-243 ATKKAGDVQIYNESL
+243 AIKKLGDGDIQYMDISYRN
-258 TLDYDGSLTQ
+258 DGTVTQ
-268 GIDMYTPVSYTL
+268 ELEISTPVSYTM
-280 YAYVRSDLTARDIY
+280 YAYVKSDMTARDLY
-294 AESIVLRYC
+294 ANSIVLRYC
-303 KPIVNMAPYVLAISL
+303 KPIVNMAPCVLAISL
-318 IMILFMGG
+318 IMILVMGG

-333 HRKGQETITC
+333 HRKGKETIIC
-343 NVFDRIPYDLFI
+343 NAFDRVPYDVFLGAAIVLVVSVNNLF
-355 AIAVGLVACGINL
+355 LY
-368 LTWYSY
+368 YSY

-381 LASICTAVVAFLI
+381 LAFICTAVVAFMI
-394 PPLLMTTSTRL
+394 PPFLMTTATRL

-423 LLVWFVKWVFGKLR
+423 LLVRLVKWVFGKLR

-459 IALLRFILVAAS
+459 IALLRFTLVAAS

-699 YIDIDEAEPGEIT
+699 YIDIDEEEQGEIA

-772 FNVVLLL
+772 FKVVLLL

>member
-1 MDKLKK
+1 MEKLKK

-22 LFMAAVSSCVVVA
+22 ILATVVSGVVVSMA
-35 AISYGGSSQMQAE
+35 LSYGTTHRMQGE
-48 AIYDGY
+48 AIYDEVLSR
-54 MGNLVDNSSYQV
+54 MVDDSASRARDYYQ
-66 DEYYKAYV
+66 AYLQS
-74 ESQDDTQENHTIR
+74 EAEGQENHTVW
-87 YYKDYFNEK
+87 YYEDYFAEE
-96 NSNFYFEVVPDD
+96 NSNFFFKIVPEDT
-108 AKKYPT
+108 KKYPT
-114 LSNYKAEE
+114 LENYESKD
-122 YQYHDVRSRRIMTYT
+122 YQFHEVLSQ
-137 GQTTITCKLS
+137 QTQLLEGSTSFSYKLS
-147 LEDIIDFWKNNY
+147 LPDIIKFWKENY
-159 VPDEYDEDY
+159 VPDEYSYDDRAAYEEDADVF
-168 SSYEADETVFATSG
+168 SSELQ
-182 EVPMSI
+182 VPSTIQDM
-188 RDVYWDWSNISFAD
+188 YWDWSTISFD
-202 MTVVDSAVDDE
+202 DLGISYDDDSS
-213 GNADPYIQLDNTN
+213 NPYIYLVNTD
-226 FIYYLSN
+226 FVYYLSN
-233 NSAYQKAVAR
+233 DEGYTKALER
-243 ATKKAGDVQIYNESL
+243 AIKKLGDGDIQYMDISYRN
-258 TLDYDGSLTQ
+258 DGTVTQ
-268 GIDMYTPVSYTL
+268 ELEISTPVSYTM
-280 YAYVRSDLTARDIY
+280 YAYVKSDMTARDLY
-294 AESIVLRYC
+294 ANSIVLRYC

-318 IMILFMGG
+318 IMILVMGG

-333 HRKGQETITC
+333 HRKGKETIIC
-343 NVFDRIPYDLFI
+343 NAFDRVPYDVFLGAAIVLVVSVNNLF
-355 AIAVGLVACGINL
+355 LY
-368 LTWYSY
+368 YSY

-381 LASICTAVVAFLI
+381 LAFICTAVVAFMI
-394 PPLLMTTSTRL
+394 PPFLMTTATRL
-405 KASGWAM
+405 KTSGWAM

-423 LLVWFVKWVFGKLR
+423 LLVRLVKWVFGKLR
-437 DTFRF
+437 DLFRF

-471 GSAGLAIV
+471 GSAGLAIM

-772 FNVVLLL
+772 FKVVLLL

>member
-22 LFMAAVSSCVVVA
+22 ILATVVSGVVVSMA
-35 AISYGGSSQMQAE
+35 LSYGTTHRMQGE
-48 AIYDGY
+48 AIYDEVLSR
-54 MGNLVDNSSYQV
+54 MVDDSASRARDYYQ
-66 DEYYKAYV
+66 AYLQS
-74 ESQDDTQENHTIR
+74 EAEGQENHTVW
-87 YYKDYFNEK
+87 YYEDYFAEE
-96 NSNFYFEVVPDD
+96 NSNFFFKIVPEDT
-108 AKKYPT
+108 KKYPT
-114 LSNYKAEE
+114 LENYESKD
-122 YQYHDVRSRRIMTYT
+122 YQFHEVLSQ
-137 GQTTITCKLS
+137 QTQLLEGSTSFSYKLS
-147 LEDIIDFWKNNY
+147 LPDIIKFWKENY
-159 VPDEYDEDY
+159 VPDEYSYDDRAAYEEDADVF
-168 SSYEADETVFATSG
+168 SSELQ
-182 EVPMSI
+182 VPSTIQDM
-188 RDVYWDWSNISFAD
+188 YWDWSTISFD
-202 MTVVDSAVDDE
+202 DLGISYDDDSS
-213 GNADPYIQLDNTN
+213 NPYIYLVNTD
-226 FIYYLSN
+226 FVYYLSN
-233 NSAYQKAVAR
+233 DEGYTKALER
-243 ATKKAGDVQIYNESL
+243 AIKKLGDGDIQYMDISYRN
-258 TLDYDGSLTQ
+258 DGTVTQ
-268 GIDMYTPVSYTL
+268 ELEISTPVSYTM
-280 YAYVRSDLTARDIY
+280 YAYVKSDMTARDLY
-294 AESIVLRYC
+294 ANSIVLRYC

-318 IMILFMGG
+318 IMILVMGG

-333 HRKGQETITC
+333 HRKGKETIIC
-343 NVFDRIPYDLFI
+343 NAFDRVPYDVFLGAAIVLVVSVNNLF
-355 AIAVGLVACGINL
+355 LY
-368 LTWYSY
+368 YSY

-381 LASICTAVVAFLI
+381 LAFICTAVVAFMI
-394 PPLLMTTSTRL
+394 PPFLMTTATRL
-405 KASGWAM
+405 KTSGWAM

-423 LLVWFVKWVFGKLR
+423 LLVRLVKWVFGKLR
-437 DTFRF
+437 DLFRF

-471 GSAGLAIV
+471 GSAGLAIM

-772 FNVVLLL
+772 FKVVLLL
-779 KTGNCKN
+779 KAGNCKN

>member
-1 MDKLKK
+1 MEKLKK

-22 LFMAAVSSCVVVA
+22 ILATVVSGVVVSMA
-35 AISYGGSSQMQAE
+35 LSYGTTRRMQGE
-48 AIYDGY
+48 AIYDEVLSR
-54 MGNLVDNSSYQV
+54 MVDDSASRARDYYQ
-66 DEYYKAYV
+66 AYLQS
-74 ESQDDTQENHTIR
+74 EAEGQENHTVW
-87 YYKDYFNEK
+87 YYEDYFAEE
-96 NSNFYFEVVPDD
+96 NSNFFFKIVPEDT
-108 AKKYPT
+108 KKYPT
-114 LSNYKAEE
+114 LENYESKD
-122 YQYHDVRSRRIMTYT
+122 YQFHEVLSQQTEVFT
-137 GQTTITCKLS
+137 GTVGVSYKLS
-147 LEDIIDFWKNNY
+147 LPDIITFWKENY
-159 VPDEYDEDY
+159 VPDEYSYDDWYVYDED
-168 SSYEADETVFATSG
+168 DTVFSSNQ
-182 EVPMSI
+182 EVPSSV
-188 RDVYWDWSNISFAD
+188 RDQYWDWSNITFND
-202 MTVVDSAVDDE
+202 LEINCDYD
-213 GNADPYIQLDNTN
+213 NRNPYVQLINTN
-226 FIYYLSN
+226 FVYYLSN
-233 NSAYQKAVAR
+233 DAGYVKALES
-243 ATKKAGDVQIYNESL
+243 ATKKLGEGNIQYQEM
-258 TLDYDGSLTQ
+258 TLSDDGTVSQ
-268 GIDMYTPVSYTL
+268 VVEQSVPVSYTL
-280 YAYVRSDLTARDIY
+280 YGYVKSDLTAGDLY
-294 AESIVLRYC
+294 ANSIVLRYC

-318 IMILFMGG
+318 IMILVMGG

-343 NVFDRIPYDLFI
+343 NLFDRIPYDIFI
-355 AIAVGLVACGINL
+355 ASAIGLVACGINL

-381 LASICTAVVAFLI
+381 VSSICTVVVAFMI
-394 PPLLMTTSTRL
+394 PPFLMTTATRL

-412 FANTLIWRLCK
+412 FANTVIWRLCK
-423 LLVWFVKWVFGKLR
+423 LLVRLVKWVFGKLR
-437 DTFRF
+437 DLFRF

-453 IGGLAG
+453 IGGLIG
-459 IALLRFILVAAS
+459 IALLRFILVVAS

-479 LDLVCAALLAVFL
+479 LDLVCAVLLAVFL

-772 FNVVLLL
+772 FKVVLLL

>member
-22 LFMAAVSSCVVVA
+22 ILATVVSGVVVSMA
-35 AISYGGSSQMQAE
+35 LSYGTTHRMQGE
-48 AIYDGY
+48 AIYDEVLSR
-54 MGNLVDNSSYQV
+54 MVDDSASRARDYYQ
-66 DEYYKAYV
+66 AYLQS
-74 ESQDDTQENHTIR
+74 EAEGQENHTVW
-87 YYKDYFNEK
+87 YYEDYFAEE
-96 NSNFYFEVVPDD
+96 NSNFFFKIVPEDT
-108 AKKYPT
+108 KKYPT
-114 LSNYKAEE
+114 LENYESKD
-122 YQYHDVRSRRIMTYT
+122 YQFHEVLSQ
-137 GQTTITCKLS
+137 QTQLLEGSTSFSYKLS
-147 LEDIIDFWKNNY
+147 LPDIIKFWKENY
-159 VPDEYDEDY
+159 VPDEYSYDDRAAYEEDADVF
-168 SSYEADETVFATSG
+168 SSELQ
-182 EVPMSI
+182 VPSTIQDM
-188 RDVYWDWSNISFAD
+188 YWDWSTISFD
-202 MTVVDSAVDDE
+202 DLGISYDDDSS
-213 GNADPYIQLDNTN
+213 NPYIYLVNTD
-226 FIYYLSN
+226 FVYYLSN
-233 NSAYQKAVAR
+233 DEGYTKALER
-243 ATKKAGDVQIYNESL
+243 AIKKLGDGDIQYMDISYRN
-258 TLDYDGSLTQ
+258 DGTVTQ
-268 GIDMYTPVSYTL
+268 ELEISTPVSYTM
-280 YAYVRSDLTARDIY
+280 YAYVKSDMTARDLY
-294 AESIVLRYC
+294 ANSIVLRYC
-303 KPIVNMAPYVLAISL
+303 KPIVNMAPCVLAISL
-318 IMILFMGG
+318 IMILVMGG

-333 HRKGQETITC
+333 HRKGKETIIC
-343 NVFDRIPYDLFI
+343 NAFDRVPYDVFLGAAIVLVVSVNNLF
-355 AIAVGLVACGINL
+355 LY
-368 LTWYSY
+368 YSY

-381 LASICTAVVAFLI
+381 LAFICTAVVAFMI
-394 PPLLMTTSTRL
+394 PPFLMTTATRL
-405 KASGWAM
+405 KTSGWAM

-423 LLVWFVKWVFGKLR
+423 LLVRLVKWVFGKLR
-437 DTFRF
+437 DLFRF

-471 GSAGLAIV
+471 GSAGLAIM

-772 FNVVLLL
+772 FKVVLLL

>member
-1 MDKLKK
+1 MENFKK
-7 SAVAKVVAAILLSVS
+7 NAVAKVVAAILLSVS
-22 LFMAAVSSCVVVA
+22 ILATVVSGVVVSMA
-35 AISYGGSSQMQAE
+35 LSYGTTRRMQGE
-48 AIYDGY
+48 AIYDEF
-54 MGNLVDNSSYQV
+54 MGRMVEDSASRASDYYQ
-66 DEYYKAYV
+66 AYLQSEAEGQ
-74 ESQDDTQENHTIR
+74 ESHTVR
-87 YYKDYFNEK
+87 YYKDYFAEE
-96 NSNFYFEVVPDD
+96 NSNFFFKIVPEDT
-108 AKKYPT
+108 KKYPT
-114 LSNYKAEE
+114 LENYESKD
-122 YQYHDVRSRRIMTYT
+122 YQFHEVLSRQIQLFV
-137 GQTTITCKLS
+137 GTTSFSYKLS
-147 LEDIIDFWKNNY
+147 LPDIIEFWKENY
-159 VPDEYDEDY
+159 VPDIYSYDDRAAYEEDEDVF
-168 SSYEADETVFATSG
+168 SSDTM
-182 EVPMSI
+182 VPSTI
-188 RDVYWDWSNISFAD
+188 QDQYLDWSNISF
-202 MTVVDSAVDDE
+202 DDLGVSYDE
-213 GNADPYIQLDNTN
+213 DYLNPYIYLEDTD
-226 FIYYLSN
+226 FVYYLSN
-233 NSAYQKAVAR
+233 NEGYTKALERAAKKLGDGDIQCMDIALGSDGTIYQ
-243 ATKKAGDVQIYNESL
+243 ELELS
-258 TLDYDGSLTQ
+258 
-268 GIDMYTPVSYTL
+268 TPVSYTM
-280 YAYVRSDLTARDIY
+280 YAYVKANMTARDLY
-294 AESIVLRYC
+294 ANSVVLRYC

-318 IMILFMGG
+318 IMILVMGG

-343 NVFDRIPYDLFI
+343 NLFDRIPYDVFI

-368 LTWYSY
+368 FTWYIY

-394 PPLLMTTSTRL
+394 PPFLMTTATRL

-412 FANTLIWRLCK
+412 FANTVIWRLCK
-423 LLVWFVKWVFGKLR
+423 LLVRFVKWVFRKLR
-437 DTFRF
+437 DLFRF

-453 IGGLAG
+453 IGGLIG
-459 IALLRFILVAAS
+459 IALLRFILVVTS
-471 GSAGLAIV
+471 GSVGFAIV

-492 IRVIVQMYRLKD
+492 IRVIVQMYQLKD

-514 DYKIDTTHML
+514 DYKIDTAHML

-592 YLAVL
+592 YLEVL

-619 GNLEVH
+619 GNVEVH

-654 VTNYL
+654 VTNHL
-659 TKKYGAQADCHVMAD
+659 TKKYGAQADNHVMAD

-699 YIDIDEAEPGEIT
+699 YIDIDEAEQGEIA
-712 VTFKNISKEPLNI
+712 VTFKNISKEALNI

-772 FNVVLLL
+772 FKVVLLL
-779 KTGNCKN
+779 KAGNCKN

>member
-1 MDKLKK
+1 MEKLKK
-7 SAVAKVVAAILLSVS
+7 SAVAKVVAAILFSVS
-22 LFMAAVSSCVVVA
+22 ILATVVSGVVVSMA
-35 AISYGGSSQMQAE
+35 LSYGTTHRMQGE
-48 AIYDGY
+48 AIYDEVLSR
-54 MGNLVDNSSYQV
+54 MVDDSASRARDYYQ
-66 DEYYKAYV
+66 AYLQS
-74 ESQDDTQENHTIR
+74 EAEGQENHTVW
-87 YYKDYFNEK
+87 YYEDYFAEE
-96 NSNFYFEVVPDD
+96 NSNFFFKIVPEDT
-108 AKKYPT
+108 KKYPT
-114 LSNYKAEE
+114 LENYESKD
-122 YQYHDVRSRRIMTYT
+122 YQFHEVLSQ
-137 GQTTITCKLS
+137 QTQLLEGSTSFSYKLS
-147 LEDIIDFWKNNY
+147 LPDIIKFWKENY
-159 VPDEYDEDY
+159 VPDEYSYDDRAAYEEDADVF
-168 SSYEADETVFATSG
+168 SSELQ
-182 EVPMSI
+182 VPSTIQDM
-188 RDVYWDWSNISFAD
+188 YWDWSTISFD
-202 MTVVDSAVDDE
+202 DLGISYDDDSS
-213 GNADPYIQLDNTN
+213 NPYIYLVNTD
-226 FIYYLSN
+226 FVYYLSN
-233 NSAYQKAVAR
+233 DEGYTKALER
-243 ATKKAGDVQIYNESL
+243 AIKKLGDGDIQYMDISYRN
-258 TLDYDGSLTQ
+258 DGTVTQ
-268 GIDMYTPVSYTL
+268 ELEISTPVSYTM
-280 YAYVRSDLTARDIY
+280 YAYVKSDMTARDLY
-294 AESIVLRYC
+294 ANSIVLRYC
-303 KPIVNMAPYVLAISL
+303 KPIVNMAPCVLAISL
-318 IMILFMGG
+318 IMILVMGG

-333 HRKGQETITC
+333 HRKGKETIIC
-343 NVFDRIPYDLFI
+343 NAFDRVPYDVFLGAAIVLVVSVNNLF
-355 AIAVGLVACGINL
+355 LY
-368 LTWYSY
+368 YSY

-381 LASICTAVVAFLI
+381 LAFICTAVVAFMI
-394 PPLLMTTSTRL
+394 PPFLMTTATRL
-405 KASGWAM
+405 KTSGWAM

-423 LLVWFVKWVFGKLR
+423 LLVRLVKWVFGKLR

-772 FNVVLLL
+772 FKVVLLL

>member
-423 LLVWFVKWVFGKLR
+423 LLVRLVKWVFGKLR

-479 LDLVCAALLAVFL
+479 LDLVCAALLAVFV

-552 RMKTELITNVSHD
+552 RFKTELITNVSHD
-565 IKTPLTSII
+565 LKTPLTSI
-574 NYVDILSKE
+574 LSYAELLRQEPLE
-583 GDLSDKEAE
+583 GAAADYARIIDEKA
-592 YLAVL
+592 
-597 QRQSARLKKL
+597 RRLKSMVQDVF
-607 IEDLIEASKAST
+607 EVSKAAADQ
-619 GNLEVH
+619 LPVH
-625 MEPTDV
+625 
-631 EMLLEQALGEFEER
+631 LER
-645 LAACKLQPV
+645 LDFAKLVRQ
-654 VTNYL
+654 TL
-659 TKKYGAQADCHVMAD
+659 ADMAD
-674 GRHLWRVF
+674 PIEKSGLAFRVDLPETEVPITADGKRMYRVF
-682 DNLIGNI
+682 QNLIQNALQ
-689 IKYAQPNSRV
+689 YALPGSRV
-699 YIDIDEAEPGEIT
+699 YVTLTVSGSRAET
-712 VTFKNISKEPLNI
+712 AVRNTSRQ
-725 SGDELKE
+725 ELPKGLDFTA
-732 RFVRGDRSRNTEG
+732 RFVRGDESRTG
-745 NGLGLSIAQSLM
+745 GGSGLGLSIAKSFTEACGGQFR
-757 ELQNGKVEIMIDGDL
+757 VETVADL
-772 FNVVLLL
+772 FTAAVSFPLAGEGAP
-779 KTGNCKN
+779 KA

>member
-1 MDKLKK
+1 MEKLKK
-7 SAVAKVVAAILLSVS
+7 SAVAKVVAAILFSVS
-22 LFMAAVSSCVVVA
+22 ILATVVSGVVVSMA
-35 AISYGGSSQMQAE
+35 LSYGTTHRMQGE
-48 AIYDGY
+48 AIYDEVLSR
-54 MGNLVDNSSYQV
+54 MVDDSASQARDYYQ
-66 DEYYKAYV
+66 AYLQS
-74 ESQDDTQENHTIR
+74 EAEGQENHTVW
-87 YYKDYFNEK
+87 YYEDYFAEE
-96 NSNFYFEVVPDD
+96 NSNFFFKIVPEDT
-108 AKKYPT
+108 KKYPT
-114 LSNYKAEE
+114 LENYESKD
-122 YQYHDVRSRRIMTYT
+122 YQFHEVLSQ
-137 GQTTITCKLS
+137 QTQLLEGSTSFSYKLS
-147 LEDIIDFWKNNY
+147 LPDIIKFWKENY
-159 VPDEYDEDY
+159 VPDEYSYDDRAAYEEDADVF
-168 SSYEADETVFATSG
+168 SSELQ
-182 EVPMSI
+182 VPSTIQDM
-188 RDVYWDWSNISFAD
+188 YWDWSTISFD
-202 MTVVDSAVDDE
+202 DLGISYDDDSS
-213 GNADPYIQLDNTN
+213 NPYIYLVNTD
-226 FIYYLSN
+226 FVYYLSN
-233 NSAYQKAVAR
+233 DEGYTKALER
-243 ATKKAGDVQIYNESL
+243 AIKKLGDGDIQYMDISYRN
-258 TLDYDGSLTQ
+258 DGTVTQ
-268 GIDMYTPVSYTL
+268 ELEISTPVSYTM
-280 YAYVRSDLTARDIY
+280 YAYVKSDMTARDLY
-294 AESIVLRYC
+294 ANSIVLRYC
-303 KPIVNMAPYVLAISL
+303 KPIVNMAPCVLAISL
-318 IMILFMGG
+318 IMILVMGG

-333 HRKGQETITC
+333 HRKGKETIIC
-343 NVFDRIPYDLFI
+343 NAFDRVPYDVFLGAAIVLVVSVNNLF
-355 AIAVGLVACGINL
+355 LY
-368 LTWYSY
+368 YSY

-381 LASICTAVVAFLI
+381 LAFICTAVVAFMI
-394 PPLLMTTSTRL
+394 PPFLMTTATRL
-405 KASGWAM
+405 KTSGWAM

-423 LLVWFVKWVFGKLR
+423 LLVRLVKWVFGKLR

-539 SVRVAVAERMKSE
+539 SVRLAVAERMKSE

-592 YLAVL
+592 YLEVL

-772 FNVVLLL
+772 FKVVLLL

>member
-1 MDKLKK
+1 MEKLKK

-22 LFMAAVSSCVVVA
+22 ILATVVSGVVVSMA
-35 AISYGGSSQMQAE
+35 LSYGTTHRMQGE
-48 AIYDGY
+48 AIYDEVLSR
-54 MGNLVDNSSYQV
+54 MVDDSASRARDYYQ
-66 DEYYKAYV
+66 AYLQS
-74 ESQDDTQENHTIR
+74 EAEGQENHTVW
-87 YYKDYFNEK
+87 YYEDYFAEE
-96 NSNFYFEVVPDD
+96 NSNFFFKIVPEDT
-108 AKKYPT
+108 KKYPT
-114 LSNYKAEE
+114 LENYESKD
-122 YQYHDVRSRRIMTYT
+122 YQFHEVLSQ
-137 GQTTITCKLS
+137 QTQLLEGSTSFSYKLS
-147 LEDIIDFWKNNY
+147 LPDIIKFWKENY
-159 VPDEYDEDY
+159 VPDEYSYDDRAAYEEDADVF
-168 SSYEADETVFATSG
+168 SSELQ
-182 EVPMSI
+182 VPSTIQDM
-188 RDVYWDWSNISFAD
+188 YWDWSTISFD
-202 MTVVDSAVDDE
+202 DLGISYDDDSS
-213 GNADPYIQLDNTN
+213 NPYIYLVNTD
-226 FIYYLSN
+226 FVYYLSN
-233 NSAYQKAVAR
+233 DEGYTKALER
-243 ATKKAGDVQIYNESL
+243 AIKKLGDGDIQYMDISYRN
-258 TLDYDGSLTQ
+258 DGTVTQ
-268 GIDMYTPVSYTL
+268 ELEISTPVSYTM
-280 YAYVRSDLTARDIY
+280 YAYVKSDMTARDLY
-294 AESIVLRYC
+294 ANSIVLRYC

-318 IMILFMGG
+318 IMILVMGG

-333 HRKGQETITC
+333 HRKGKETIIC
-343 NVFDRIPYDLFI
+343 NAFDRVPYDVFLGAAIVLVVSVNNLF
-355 AIAVGLVACGINL
+355 LY
-368 LTWYSY
+368 YSY

-381 LASICTAVVAFLI
+381 LAFICTAVVAFMI
-394 PPLLMTTSTRL
+394 PPFLMTTATRL
-405 KASGWAM
+405 KTSGWAM

-423 LLVWFVKWVFGKLR
+423 LLVRLVKWVFGKLR
-437 DTFRF
+437 DLFRF

-471 GSAGLAIV
+471 GSAGMAIV

-772 FNVVLLL
+772 FKVVLLL

>member
-1 MDKLKK
+1 MEKLKK
-7 SAVAKVVAAILLSVS
+7 NAVAKVVVAILFSVS
-22 LFMAAVSSCVVVA
+22 ILVAVVSGVVVSMA
-35 AISYGGSSQMQAE
+35 LSYGTTRRVQGE
-48 AIYDGY
+48 AIYDEF
-54 MGNLVDNSSYQV
+54 MSRMVDDSASRARDYYQ
-66 DEYYKAYV
+66 AYLQS
-74 ESQDDTQENHTIR
+74 ESEAQENHTVR
-87 YYKDYFNEK
+87 YYKDYFAEE
-96 NSNFYFEVVPDD
+96 NSNFFFKIVPEDT
-108 AKKYPT
+108 KKYPALQNYESKDYQFHEV
-114 LSNYKAEE
+114 LS
-122 YQYHDVRSRRIMTYT
+122 Q
-137 GQTTITCKLS
+137 QTQLLEGSTSFSYKLS
-147 LEDIIDFWKNNY
+147 LPDIIEFWKENY
-159 VPDEYDEDY
+159 VPDEYSYDDRAAYEED
-168 SSYEADETVFATSG
+168 ADVFSL
-182 EVPMSI
+182 EVQIPSTIQDMY
-188 RDVYWDWSNISFAD
+188 VDWSNISF
-202 MTVVDSAVDDE
+202 DDL
-213 GNADPYIQLDNTN
+213 GISYDDDCSNPYIYLEDTD
-226 FIYYLSN
+226 FVYYLSN
-233 NSAYQKAVAR
+233 DEGYTKALESAI
-243 ATKKAGDVQIYNESL
+243 KKLGDGDIQYTDISYRN
-258 TLDYDGSLTQ
+258 DGTITQ
-268 GIDMYTPVSYTL
+268 GLELSTPVSYTM
-280 YAYVRSDLTARDIY
+280 YVYVKSNMTARDLY
-294 AESIVLRYC
+294 ANSIVLRYC
-303 KPIVNMAPYVLAISL
+303 KPIVNMEPYVLAISL
-318 IMILFMGG
+318 IMILVMGG

-343 NVFDRIPYDLFI
+343 NLFDRIPYDVFI

-368 LTWYSY
+368 FTWYIY

-394 PPLLMTTSTRL
+394 PPFLMTTATRL

-412 FANTLIWRLCK
+412 FANTVIWRLCK
-423 LLVWFVKWVFGKLR
+423 LFVWVVKWVFRKLR
-437 DTFRF
+437 DLFRF

-453 IGGLAG
+453 LGGLSG
-459 IALLRFILVAAS
+459 IVLLRFILVVTS
-471 GSAGLAIV
+471 GSVGLAIV

-492 IRVIVQMYRLKD
+492 IRVIVQMYQLKD

-592 YLAVL
+592 YLEVL

-619 GNLEVH
+619 GNVEVH

-654 VTNYL
+654 VTNHL
-659 TKKYGAQADCHVMAD
+659 TKRYGAQADNHVMAD

-699 YIDIDEAEPGEIT
+699 YIDIDEAEPGEII
-712 VTFKNISKEPLNI
+712 VTFKNISKEALNI
-725 SGDELKE
+725 SGNELKE

-772 FNVVLLL
+772 FKVVLLL
-779 KTGNCKN
+779 KAGNCKN

>member
-1 MDKLKK
+1 MEKLKK
-7 SAVAKVVAAILLSVS
+7 NAVAKVVVAILFSVS
-22 LFMAAVSSCVVVA
+22 ILVAVVSGVVVSMA
-35 AISYGGSSQMQAE
+35 LSYGTTRRVQGE
-48 AIYDGY
+48 AIYDEF
-54 MGNLVDNSSYQV
+54 MSRMVDDSASRARDYYQ
-66 DEYYKAYV
+66 AYLQS
-74 ESQDDTQENHTIR
+74 ESEAQENHTVR
-87 YYKDYFNEK
+87 YYKDYFAEE
-96 NSNFYFEVVPDD
+96 NSNFFFKIVPEDT
-108 AKKYPT
+108 KKYPALQNYESKDYQFHEV
-114 LSNYKAEE
+114 LS
-122 YQYHDVRSRRIMTYT
+122 Q
-137 GQTTITCKLS
+137 QTQLLEGSTSFSYKLS
-147 LEDIIDFWKNNY
+147 LPDIIEFWKENY
-159 VPDEYDEDY
+159 VPDEYSYDDRAAYEED
-168 SSYEADETVFATSG
+168 ADVFSL
-182 EVPMSI
+182 EVQIPSTIQDMY
-188 RDVYWDWSNISFAD
+188 VDWSNISF
-202 MTVVDSAVDDE
+202 DDL
-213 GNADPYIQLDNTN
+213 GISYDDDCSNPYIYLEDTD
-226 FIYYLSN
+226 FVYYLSN
-233 NSAYQKAVAR
+233 DEGYTKALESAI
-243 ATKKAGDVQIYNESL
+243 KKLGDGDIQYTDISYRN
-258 TLDYDGSLTQ
+258 DGTITQ
-268 GIDMYTPVSYTL
+268 GLELSTPVSYTM
-280 YAYVRSDLTARDIY
+280 YVYVKSNMTARDLY
-294 AESIVLRYC
+294 ANSIVLRYC

-318 IMILFMGG
+318 IMILVMGG

-343 NVFDRIPYDLFI
+343 NLFDRIPYDVFI

-368 LTWYSY
+368 FTWYIY

-394 PPLLMTTSTRL
+394 PPFLMTTATRL

-412 FANTLIWRLCK
+412 FANTVIWRLCK
-423 LLVWFVKWVFGKLR
+423 LFVWVVKWVFRKLR
-437 DTFRF
+437 DLFRF

-453 IGGLAG
+453 LGGLSG
-459 IALLRFILVAAS
+459 IVLLRFILVVTS
-471 GSAGLAIV
+471 GSVGLAIV

-492 IRVIVQMYRLKD
+492 IRVIVQMYQLKD

-592 YLAVL
+592 YLEVL

-619 GNLEVH
+619 GNVEVH

-654 VTNYL
+654 VTNHL
-659 TKKYGAQADCHVMAD
+659 TKRYGAQADNHVMAD

-699 YIDIDEAEPGEIT
+699 YIDIDEAEPGEII
-712 VTFKNISKEPLNI
+712 VTFKNISKEALNI
-725 SGDELKE
+725 SGNELKE

-772 FNVVLLL
+772 FKVVLLL
-779 KTGNCKN
+779 KAGNCKN

>member
-1 MDKLKK
+1 MEKLKK
-7 SAVAKVVAAILLSVS
+7 NAVAKVVAAILLSVS
-22 LFMAAVSSCVVVA
+22 ILATVVSGVVVSMA
-35 AISYGGSSQMQAE
+35 LSYGTTHRVQGE
-48 AIYDGY
+48 AIYDEF
-54 MGNLVDNSSYQV
+54 MSWMVDDSASRARDYYQ
-66 DEYYKAYV
+66 AYLQS
-74 ESQDDTQENHTIR
+74 ESEAQENHTVR
-87 YYKDYFNEK
+87 YYKDYFAEE
-96 NSNFYFEVVPDD
+96 NSNFFFKIVPEDK
-108 AKKYPT
+108 KKYPT
-114 LSNYKAEE
+114 LENYESKD
-122 YQYHDVRSRRIMTYT
+122 YQFHEVLSQ
-137 GQTTITCKLS
+137 QTQLLEGSTSFSYKLS
-147 LEDIIDFWKNNY
+147 LPDIIEFWKENY
-159 VPDEYDEDY
+159 VPDEYSYDDRAAYEED
-168 SSYEADETVFATSG
+168 ADVFSL
-182 EVPMSI
+182 EVQIPSTIQDMY
-188 RDVYWDWSNISFAD
+188 VDWSNISF
-202 MTVVDSAVDDE
+202 DDL
-213 GNADPYIQLDNTN
+213 GISYDDDCSNPYIYLEDTD
-226 FIYYLSN
+226 FVYYLSN
-233 NSAYQKAVAR
+233 DEGYTKALESAI
-243 ATKKAGDVQIYNESL
+243 KKLGDGDIQYTDISYRN
-258 TLDYDGSLTQ
+258 DGTVTQ
-268 GIDMYTPVSYTL
+268 GLELSTPVSYTM
-280 YAYVRSDLTARDIY
+280 YVYVKSNMTARDLY
-294 AESIVLRYC
+294 ANSIVLRYC

-318 IMILFMGG
+318 IMILVMGG

-333 HRKGQETITC
+333 HRKGQEAITC
-343 NVFDRIPYDLFI
+343 NLFDRIPYDVFI

-368 LTWYSY
+368 FTWYIY

-394 PPLLMTTSTRL
+394 PPFLMTTATRL

-412 FANTLIWRLCK
+412 FANTVIWRLCK
-423 LLVWFVKWVFGKLR
+423 LFVWGVKWELRKLR
-437 DTFRF
+437 DLFRF

-453 IGGLAG
+453 LGGLIG
-459 IALLRFILVAAS
+459 IALLRFILVVTS
-471 GSAGLAIV
+471 GSVGLAIV

-492 IRVIVQMYRLKD
+492 IRVIVQMYQLKD

-524 PEFAAHGETLNCIQD
+524 LEFAAHGETLNCIQD

-592 YLAVL
+592 YLEVL

-619 GNLEVH
+619 GNVEVH

-654 VTNYL
+654 VTNHL
-659 TKKYGAQADCHVMAD
+659 TKRYGAQADNHVMAD

-699 YIDIDEAEPGEIT
+699 YIDIDEAEQGEIT
-712 VTFKNISKEPLNI
+712 VGFKNISKEALNI

-772 FNVVLLL
+772 FKVVLLL
-779 KTGNCKN
+779 KAGNCKN

>member
-381 LASICTAVVAFLI
+381 LASICTAVVAF

-574 NYVDILSKE
+574 NYVDLLQKE
-583 GDLSDKEAE
+583 DIDNEKVRE
-592 YLAVL
+592 YLDVL
-597 QRQSARLKKL
+597 DRQSSRLKKL
-607 IEDLIEASKAST
+607 IQDLLEASKAST
-619 GNLEVH
+619 GSINVELEELDAAVMLSQVAGEYKEKFEKNNLDLIIKN
-625 MEPTDV
+625 DV
-631 EMLLEQALGEFEER
+631 T
-645 LAACKLQPV
+645 PV
-654 VTNYL
+654 MI
-659 TKKYGAQADCHVMAD
+659 QAD

-682 DNLIGNI
+682 D
-689 IKYAQPNSRV
+689 SR
-699 YIDIDEAEPGEIT
+699 
-712 VTFKNISKEPLNI
+712 F
-725 SGDELKE
+725 
-732 RFVRGDRSRNTEG
+732 
-745 NGLGLSIAQSLM
+745 
-757 ELQNGKVEIMIDGDL
+757 
-772 FNVVLLL
+772 
-779 KTGNCKN
+779 

>member
-1 MDKLKK
+1 MEKLKK
-7 SAVAKVVAAILLSVS
+7 SAVAKVVAAILFSVS
-22 LFMAAVSSCVVVA
+22 ILATVVSGVVVSMA
-35 AISYGGSSQMQAE
+35 LSYGTTHRMQGE
-48 AIYDGY
+48 AIYDEVLSR
-54 MGNLVDNSSYQV
+54 MVDDSASRARDYYQ
-66 DEYYKAYV
+66 AYLQS
-74 ESQDDTQENHTIR
+74 EAEGQENHTVW
-87 YYKDYFNEK
+87 YYEDYFAEE
-96 NSNFYFEVVPDD
+96 NSNFFFKIVPEDT
-108 AKKYPT
+108 KKYPT
-114 LSNYKAEE
+114 LENYESKD
-122 YQYHDVRSRRIMTYT
+122 YQFHEVLSQ
-137 GQTTITCKLS
+137 QTQLLEGSTSFSYKLS
-147 LEDIIDFWKNNY
+147 LPDIIKFWKENY
-159 VPDEYDEDY
+159 VPDEYSYDDRAAYEEDADVF
-168 SSYEADETVFATSG
+168 SSELQ
-182 EVPMSI
+182 VPSTIQDM
-188 RDVYWDWSNISFAD
+188 YWDWSTISFD
-202 MTVVDSAVDDE
+202 DLGISYDDDSS
-213 GNADPYIQLDNTN
+213 NPYIYLVNTD
-226 FIYYLSN
+226 FVYYLSN
-233 NSAYQKAVAR
+233 DEGYTKALER
-243 ATKKAGDVQIYNESL
+243 AIKKLGDGDIQYMDISYRN
-258 TLDYDGSLTQ
+258 DGTVTQ
-268 GIDMYTPVSYTL
+268 ELEISTPVSYTM
-280 YAYVRSDLTARDIY
+280 YAYVKSDMTARDLY
-294 AESIVLRYC
+294 ANSIVLRYC
-303 KPIVNMAPYVLAISL
+303 KPIVNMAPCVLAISL
-318 IMILFMGG
+318 IMILVMGG

-333 HRKGQETITC
+333 HRKGKETIIC
-343 NVFDRIPYDLFI
+343 NAFDRVPYDVFLGAAIVLVVSVNNLF
-355 AIAVGLVACGINL
+355 LY
-368 LTWYSY
+368 YSY

-381 LASICTAVVAFLI
+381 LAFICTAVVAFMI
-394 PPLLMTTSTRL
+394 PPFLMTTATRL
-405 KASGWAM
+405 KTSGWAM

-423 LLVWFVKWVFGKLR
+423 LLVRLVKWVFGKLR

-699 YIDIDEAEPGEIT
+699 YIDIDEAEQGEIT

-772 FNVVLLL
+772 FKVVLLL

>member
-1 MDKLKK
+1 MEKLKK

-22 LFMAAVSSCVVVA
+22 ILATVVSGVVVSMA
-35 AISYGGSSQMQAE
+35 LSYGTTHRMQGE
-48 AIYDGY
+48 AIYDEVLSR
-54 MGNLVDNSSYQV
+54 MVDDSASRARDYYQ
-66 DEYYKAYV
+66 AYLQS
-74 ESQDDTQENHTIR
+74 EAEGQENHTVW
-87 YYKDYFNEK
+87 YYEDYFAEE
-96 NSNFYFEVVPDD
+96 NSNFFFKIVPEDT
-108 AKKYPT
+108 KKYPT
-114 LSNYKAEE
+114 LENYESKD
-122 YQYHDVRSRRIMTYT
+122 YQFHEVLSQ
-137 GQTTITCKLS
+137 QTQLLEGSTSFSYKLS
-147 LEDIIDFWKNNY
+147 LPDIIKFWKENY
-159 VPDEYDEDY
+159 VPDEYSYDDRAAYEEDADVF
-168 SSYEADETVFATSG
+168 SSELQ
-182 EVPMSI
+182 VPSTIQDM
-188 RDVYWDWSNISFAD
+188 YWDWSTISFD
-202 MTVVDSAVDDE
+202 DLGISYDDDSS
-213 GNADPYIQLDNTN
+213 NPYIYLVNTD
-226 FIYYLSN
+226 FVYYLSN
-233 NSAYQKAVAR
+233 DEGYTKALER
-243 ATKKAGDVQIYNESL
+243 AIKKLGDGDIQYMDISYRN
-258 TLDYDGSLTQ
+258 DGTVTQ
-268 GIDMYTPVSYTL
+268 ELEISTPVSYTM
-280 YAYVRSDLTARDIY
+280 YAYVKSDMTARDLY
-294 AESIVLRYC
+294 ANSIVLRYC
-303 KPIVNMAPYVLAISL
+303 KPIVNMAPCVLAISL
-318 IMILFMGG
+318 IMILVMGG

-333 HRKGQETITC
+333 HRKGKETIIC
-343 NVFDRIPYDLFI
+343 NAFDRVPYDVFLGAAIVLVVSVNNLFPY
-355 AIAVGLVACGINL
+355 
-368 LTWYSY
+368 YSY

-381 LASICTAVVAFLI
+381 LAFICTAVVAFMI
-394 PPLLMTTSTRL
+394 PPFLMTTATRL
-405 KASGWAM
+405 KTSGWAM

-423 LLVWFVKWVFGKLR
+423 LLVRLVKWVFGKLR

-459 IALLRFILVAAS
+459 IALLRFTLVAAS

-479 LDLVCAALLAVFL
+479 LDLVCAVLLAVFM

-699 YIDIDEAEPGEIT
+699 YIDIDEAEPGEIA

-772 FNVVLLL
+772 FKVVLLL

>member
-1 MDKLKK
+1 MEKLKK
-7 SAVAKVVAAILLSVS
+7 SAVAKVVAAILFSVS
-22 LFMAAVSSCVVVA
+22 ILATVVSGVVVSMA
-35 AISYGGSSQMQAE
+35 LSYGTTHRMQGE
-48 AIYDGY
+48 AIYDEVLSR
-54 MGNLVDNSSYQV
+54 MVDDSASRARDYYQ
-66 DEYYKAYV
+66 AYLQS
-74 ESQDDTQENHTIR
+74 EAEGQENHTVW
-87 YYKDYFNEK
+87 YYEDYFAEE
-96 NSNFYFEVVPDD
+96 NSNFFFKIVPEDT
-108 AKKYPT
+108 KKYPT
-114 LSNYKAEE
+114 LENYESKD
-122 YQYHDVRSRRIMTYT
+122 YQFHEVLSQ
-137 GQTTITCKLS
+137 QTQLLEGSTSFSYKLS
-147 LEDIIDFWKNNY
+147 LPDIIKFWKENY
-159 VPDEYDEDY
+159 VPDEYSYDDRAAYEEDADVF
-168 SSYEADETVFATSG
+168 SSELQ
-182 EVPMSI
+182 VPSTIQDM
-188 RDVYWDWSNISFAD
+188 YWDWSTISFD
-202 MTVVDSAVDDE
+202 DLGISYDDDSS
-213 GNADPYIQLDNTN
+213 NPYIYLVNTD
-226 FIYYLSN
+226 FVYYLSN
-233 NSAYQKAVAR
+233 DEGYTKALER
-243 ATKKAGDVQIYNESL
+243 AIKKLGDGDIQYMDISYRN
-258 TLDYDGSLTQ
+258 DGTVTQ
-268 GIDMYTPVSYTL
+268 ELEISTPVSYTM
-280 YAYVRSDLTARDIY
+280 YAYVKSDMTARDLY
-294 AESIVLRYC
+294 ANSIVLRYC
-303 KPIVNMAPYVLAISL
+303 KPIVNMAPCVLAISL
-318 IMILFMGG
+318 IMILVMGG

-333 HRKGQETITC
+333 HRKGKETIIC
-343 NVFDRIPYDLFI
+343 NAFDRVPYDVFLGAAIVLVVSVNNLF
-355 AIAVGLVACGINL
+355 LY
-368 LTWYSY
+368 YSY

-381 LASICTAVVAFLI
+381 LAFICTAVVAFMI
-394 PPLLMTTSTRL
+394 PPFLMTTATRL
-405 KASGWAM
+405 KTSGWAM

-423 LLVWFVKWVFGKLR
+423 LLVRLVKWVFGKLR

-699 YIDIDEAEPGEIT
+699 YVDIDEAEPGEIA

-772 FNVVLLL
+772 FKVVLLL